1 MILWYVR
8 LRRASKKGIYH
19 TALLEAERLGG
30 PCKRVTDPIKAIKQ
44 ADPADYLEFLKNEEA
59 PILETTSEK
68 EDDQANLE
76 FTESDEESEED
87 IYDTYRKEKAK
98 LRSEK
103 AKREFFTGIKFQLR
117 MDSI

>member
-1 MILWYVR
+1 M
-8 LRRASKKGIYH
+8 
-19 TALLEAERLGG
+19 
-30 PCKRVTDPIKAIKQ
+30 
-44 ADPADYLEFLKNEEA
+44 KNEEA
-59 PILETTSEK
+59 PILETTSDK

-87 IYDTYRKEKAK
+87 IYDTYRKEKSK